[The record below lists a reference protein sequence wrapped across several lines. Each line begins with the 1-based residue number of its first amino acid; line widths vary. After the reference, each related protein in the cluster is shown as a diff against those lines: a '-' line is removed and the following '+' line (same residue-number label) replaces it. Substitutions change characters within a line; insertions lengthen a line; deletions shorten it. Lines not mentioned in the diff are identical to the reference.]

1 MDEKYSVE
9 LLEEDIGLLLEVM
22 EKINCQGK
30 SGAIQLLRIMNA
42 LEKPISSNPKS

>member
-1 MDEKYSVE
+1 MDEKFSVK
-9 LLEEDIGLLLEVM
+9 LLEEDIELLLELM

-42 LEKPISSNPKS
+42 LESSLNPKP

>member
-1 MDEKYSVE
+1 MDEKFSVE
-9 LLEEDIGLLLEVM
+9 LLEEDITLLLEVM

-42 LEKPISSNPKS
+42 LENSIKPKA